1 MERVYISKI
10 DLGFCYLKITGDD
23 RAVLEISRE
32 NSDFSV
38 EENEITALAAK
49 EIGEYL
55 IHIRTEF
62 SFPMEYR
69 GTPFRRQVWDALRQ
83 IPFGQTVSYGE
94 LAAAI
99 GKPKAARAV
108 GQAVGSNPFLIVVP
122 CHRVLGKDGSLTGF
136 SAGMDLKK
144 FLLELEG
151 IGWR

>member
-55 IHIRTEF
+55 IYIRTEF

-69 GTPFRRQVWDALRQ
+69 GTHFC
-83 IPFGQTVSYGE
+83 IP
-94 LAAAI
+94 L
-99 GKPKAARAV
+99 
-108 GQAVGSNPFLIVVP
+108 
-122 CHRVLGKDGSLTGF
+122 
-136 SAGMDLKK
+136 
-144 FLLELEG
+144 
-151 IGWR
+151 